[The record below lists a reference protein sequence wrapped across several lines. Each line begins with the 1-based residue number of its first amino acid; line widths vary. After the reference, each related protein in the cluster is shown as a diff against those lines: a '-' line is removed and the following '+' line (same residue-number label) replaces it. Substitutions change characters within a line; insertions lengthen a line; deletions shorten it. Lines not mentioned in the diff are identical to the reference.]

1 MQPSRTEQ
9 LNGIVSALDEYI
21 SLVRAFQME
30 ETAVLLDMAK
40 LDLQMKIHSISDWE
54 FHALCDALEDGHGV
68 PRAANADCPPHLN
81 RRART
86 KILPLPV
93 ANPVD
98 GILLDPH
105 ATQISRRRTPR
116 ALRRARK
123 GL

>member
-54 FHALCDALEDGHGV
+54 FHALCDALEDRHV
-68 PRAANADCPPHLN
+68 APRAHNSESSPRPD
-81 RRART
+81 RRTRT
-86 KILPLPV
+86 KILPLPIG
-93 ANPVD
+93 NPVD
-98 GILLDPH
+98 GILLEPH
-105 ATQISRRRTPR
+105 AAPLNRRRAGR
-116 ALRRARK
+116 APRRARK
-123 GL
+123 GM

>member
-54 FHALCDALEDGHGV
+54 FHALCDALEDRHV
-68 PRAANADCPPHLN
+68 SPRAHNSEASPRPD
-81 RRART
+81 RRTRT
-86 KILPLPV
+86 KILPLPI

-98 GILLDPH
+98 GILLEPH
-105 ATQISRRRTPR
+105 ATPLNRRRPGR
-116 ALRRARK
+116 APRRARK
-123 GL
+123 GM

>member
-54 FHALCDALEDGHGV
+54 FHALCDALEDRHV
-68 PRAANADCPPHLN
+68 APRVHNSEASPRPD

-86 KILPLPV
+86 KILPLPI

-98 GILLDPH
+98 GILLEPH
-105 ATQISRRRTPR
+105 AAPLNRRRAGRTP
-116 ALRRARK
+116 RRARK
-123 GL
+123 GM

>member
-54 FHALCDALEDGHGV
+54 FHALCDALEDRHV
-68 PRAANADCPPHLN
+68 SPRVHNSELSPRPD
-81 RRART
+81 RRTRT
-86 KILPLPV
+86 KILPLPI

-98 GILLDPH
+98 SILLEPH
-105 ATQISRRRTPR
+105 AAPLNRRRAGRTP
-116 ALRRARK
+116 RRARK
-123 GL
+123 GM

>member
-54 FHALCDALEDGHGV
+54 FHALCDALEDRHV
-68 PRAANADCPPHLN
+68 SPRAHNSEASPRPD

-86 KILPLPV
+86 KILPLPI

-98 GILLDPH
+98 GILLEPH
-105 ATQISRRRTPR
+105 ATPLNRRRPGRTP
-116 ALRRARK
+116 RRARK
-123 GL
+123 GM

>member
-21 SLVRAFQME
+21 SLVRAYQME

-54 FHALCDALEDGHGV
+54 FHALCDALEDRHV
-68 PRAANADCPPHLN
+68 APRAHTSESSPRPD

-86 KILPLPV
+86 KILPLPI

-98 GILLDPH
+98 GILLEPH
-105 ATQISRRRTPR
+105 ATSLNRRRAGR
-116 ALRRARK
+116 APRRARK

>member
-21 SLVRAFQME
+21 TLVRAFQME

-54 FHALCDALEDGHGV
+54 FHALCDALEDRHAS
-68 PRAANADCPPHLN
+68 PRALGGESGPRPD

-86 KILPLPV
+86 KILPLPL
-93 ANPVD
+93 ADSVD
-98 GILLDPH
+98 SILLEPH
-105 ATQISRRRTPR
+105 ATQLSRRRAGR
-116 ALRRARK
+116 AHRRARK

>member
-21 SLVRAFQME
+21 NLVRAFQME

-54 FHALCDALEDGHGV
+54 FHALCDALEDRHAV
-68 PRAANADCPPHLN
+68 PRATNGDAAPRPD

-86 KILPLPV
+86 KILPLPI

-98 GILLDPH
+98 GILLEPH
-105 ATQISRRRTPR
+105 ATQITRRRTTR
-116 ALRRARK
+116 APRRARK